1 MADTIWVKSGRDD
14 DRVVLWEV
22 SPEHPADDFGQ
33 HEAFVAG
40 KDSAPVEVATT
51 PRVNQLVRDGELV
64 EVSAPAADAKA
75 APAKTA
81 TTTTTAAPAEAAKA

>member
-14 DRVVLWEV
+14 NKVALWEIN
-22 SPEHPADDFGQ
+22 PQHPADDYGQ
-33 HEAFVAG
+33 HEIYVAG

-64 EVSAPAADAKA
+64 EVSAPADAKA